1 MTLSVVQVPAEEL
14 QRLFVG
20 EDATVLH
27 ARGCEGY
34 HHPGITVHPAKLIE
48 VLVAQALGE
57 HAVRTKPFYQLR
69 EVCEVNAFALRFSKC
84 ARSRQSPKSLRTSR
98 RHSGTTSAPSISS
111 SSVSTTRSM
120 RPR

>member
-1 MTLSVVQVPAEEL
+1 MTLPVVQVPAEEL

-57 HAVRTKPFYQLR
+57 QAVRTKPFYQLR
-69 EVCEVNAFALRFSKC
+69 EALRSRSGSAGSRDLVSHRRVY
-84 ARSRQSPKSLRTSR
+84 ARADATPGPRPRRLSR
-98 RHSGTTSAPSISS
+98 RL
-111 SSVSTTRSM
+111 R
-120 RPR
+120 

>member
-1 MTLSVVQVPAEEL
+1 VTLSVVQVPAEEL

-57 HAVRTKPFYQLR
+57 QGGRYETFLAT
-69 EVCEVNAFALRFSKC
+69 A
-84 ARSRQSPKSLRTSR
+84 
-98 RHSGTTSAPSISS
+98 
-111 SSVSTTRSM
+111 
-120 RPR
+120 